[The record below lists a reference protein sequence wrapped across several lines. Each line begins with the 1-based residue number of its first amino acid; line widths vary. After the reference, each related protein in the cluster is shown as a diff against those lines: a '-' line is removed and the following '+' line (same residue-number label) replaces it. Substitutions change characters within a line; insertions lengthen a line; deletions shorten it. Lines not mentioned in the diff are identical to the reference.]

1 MSEQYKPQP
10 DSGPAQGIE
19 LSQYMEKHPDVIEDV
34 ELAELAAY
42 ATDEE
47 EQKIRIYGGL
57 ALNSIIN
64 GDGADKV
71 KERMGKRVEF
81 RQQADEKIAA
91 IKDLHETI
99 KGDPSAEKQ
108 VADMDRAEK
117 EKFGTFL
124 NKKTHTLARET
135 LDEKIGG
142 GLEEAA
148 GTSLL
153 DSDKSSPIEFR
164 IAEAGEAV
172 ESSDEVNKGLEI
184 RQQLAKKIAE
194 ISGVDMPEDFDSMEF
209 LISMQESPDT
219 VTPEGMTQ
227 YLAMEVADTYIKQKA
242 KRGAFGSYEE
252 AYDYFAETSEIDLK
266 EIYDAAESV
275 YGKLSKTG

>member
-1 MSEQYKPQP
+1 MSEQYNPQP
-10 DSGPAQGIE
+10 DSDPAQGVE
-19 LSQYMEKHPDVIEDV
+19 PSQYIEKHPDAIEDV

-57 ALNSIIN
+57 ALNSILN

-71 KERMGKRVEF
+71 KERMDKRVEF

-117 EKFGTFL
+117 EKFGIFL
-124 NKKTHTLARET
+124 NKKIYTLARET
-135 LDEKIGG
+135 LDEEIGG

-148 GTSLL
+148 GTSLFG
-153 DSDKSSPIEFR
+153 SDKSSPIEFR
-164 IAEAGEAV
+164 IAEAGETV

-184 RQQLAKKIAE
+184 RQQLSKKIAE
-194 ISGVDMPEDFDSMEF
+194 ISGVDMPEDFDAMEF
-209 LISMQESPDT
+209 LISMQESPDA

-227 YLAMEVADTYIKQKA
+227 YLAVEVADTYIKQKGE
-242 KRGAFGSYEE
+242 RGAFGSYEE
-252 AYDYFAETSEIDLK
+252 AYEYFAETGEIDLK